1 LDPKTEIGSRPLIC
15 GRGLRGVLF
24 DLDGTLLD
32 TARDMAEALNRVR
45 AAEGLAALPFAEVRP
60 LVSHGAPRLLRLA
73 FGEPEAERYEDLRTR
88 FLAFYRGALAVHT
101 RLFEGFDRVLDL
113 IEASGLRWG
122 VVTNKPGWLTAPLI
136 AEIGLEHRCGC
147 IVAGDTL
154 AERKPHPLPLLHA
167 ASLLGLEPRECAY
180 VGDAER
186 DVQAARNAGMIPLVA
201 GFGYL
206 ADGEDPAAWGPE
218 AIFARPEEL
227 IDWLELAT

>member
-1 LDPKTEIGSRPLIC
+1 MTA

-32 TARDMAEALNRVR
+32 TGPDMAAALNRLR
-45 AAEGLAALPFAEVRP
+45 IAEGLEALPYMQIRP

-73 FGEPEAERYEDLRTR
+73 FGEPEAERHESLRRR
-88 FLAFYRGALAVHT
+88 FLDFYRAALAVHT
-101 RLFEGFDRVLDL
+101 RLFDGFEAVLSA
-113 IEASGLRWG
+113 IESSGLRWG
-122 VVTNKPGWLTAPLI
+122 IVTNKPGWLAEPLV
-136 AEIGLEHRCGC
+136 AEVGLAARCAC
-147 IVAGDTL
+147 LVAGDTL

-167 ASLLGLEPRECAY
+167 AGLLGLEPRECVY

-206 ADGEDPAAWGPE
+206 GDGDDPAAWR
-218 AIFARPEEL
+218 ADAVFARPEDL
-227 IDWLELAT
+227 VDWLGIGR